1 MIVVKWDSFHPNIKL
16 AVRDTQE
23 VGAKI
28 AGLMKTLVERDLTQR
43 EQSWCI
49 GHSLG
54 AHVCGQAGRRHRLG
68 RITGEIQFN
77 ASYV

>member
-1 MIVVKWDSFHPNIKL
+1 MIVVIWDSYHLDYPL
-16 AVRDTQE
+16 AARDTQE

-28 AGLMKTLVERDLTQR
+28 AGLVKTLVERGLTQR

-54 AHVCGQAGRRHRLG
+54 AHACGQAGRIYRLG
-68 RITGEIQFN
+68 RITGEIQCN